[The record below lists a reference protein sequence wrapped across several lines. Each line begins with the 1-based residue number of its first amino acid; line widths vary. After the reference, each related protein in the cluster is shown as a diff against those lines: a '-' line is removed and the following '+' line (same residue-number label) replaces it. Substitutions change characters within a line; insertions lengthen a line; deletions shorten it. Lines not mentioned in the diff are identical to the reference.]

1 MPSSS
6 NGSSLIDTDTLAE
19 PRPHAINVAAV
30 IGLVPCVRPDHDSET
45 AEEVLG
51 ESVLAEIA
59 REIAPFTE
67 WRSTTTPSR

>member
-1 MPSSS
+1 MTSSS
-6 NGSSLIDTDTLAE
+6 YGCCLIDTDTLAE
-19 PRPHAINVAAV
+19 PRPHAIYVAAV
-30 IGLVPCVRPDHDSET
+30 VGLVPCVRPDHDSEI
-45 AEEVLG
+45 AENVLG